1 MVAVLSVDAYPFL
14 SFSDLTCHVGD
25 TGKEFPGCTVLPDG
39 KETKLASSN
48 LEASPSE
55 GKNIRIILVPCG
67 ACKCVPTAISGGANI
82 SEILRCYL
90 L

>member
-14 SFSDLTCHVGD
+14 PFSDLTCHVGD
-25 TGKEFPGCTVLPDG
+25 TGKEFPGCPVLPDG

-48 LEASPSE
+48 LEASPSA
-55 GKNIRIILVPCG
+55 GKNIRIILVPCS
-67 ACKCVPTAISGGANI
+67 AWKCVPIAISGGTNI
-82 SEILRCYL
+82 SEILRCHL